1 MSQLSYPINSEQ
13 PKSPWSSPVWQ
24 LAAQQDLPLSRDTS
38 QGYACTEIPYTLTS
52 RHFADTDTQEV
63 TDGFKLC

>member
-38 QGYACTEIPYTLTS
+38 QGYACTEIPYILTPGHLANIES
-52 RHFADTDTQEV
+52 Q
-63 TDGFKLC
+63 